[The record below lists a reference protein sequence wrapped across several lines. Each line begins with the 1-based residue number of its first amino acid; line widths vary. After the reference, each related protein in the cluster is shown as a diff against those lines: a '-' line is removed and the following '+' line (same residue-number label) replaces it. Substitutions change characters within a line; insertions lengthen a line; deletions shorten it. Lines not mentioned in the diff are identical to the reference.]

1 MHKASG
7 VERASLFT
15 DREIFNEEFS
25 DGIEEKVYNMIFDH
39 VSPF

>member
-15 DREIFNEEFS
+15 DTEIFNEEFS
-25 DGIEEKVYNMIFDH
+25 VGVLAVY
-39 VSPF
+39 